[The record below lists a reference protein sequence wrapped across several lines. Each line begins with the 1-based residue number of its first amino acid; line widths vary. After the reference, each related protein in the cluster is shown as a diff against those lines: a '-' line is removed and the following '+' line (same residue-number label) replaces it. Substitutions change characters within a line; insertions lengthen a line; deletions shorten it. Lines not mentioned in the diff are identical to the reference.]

1 LLAVRFLFG
10 AAEAGIYPTASRA
23 IYSWMPP
30 GGRGAAQGIL
40 FVGSRLGAAT
50 GLSVVSLAIVR
61 FGWRGTF
68 WALAAAGAVLAGLW
82 YAWFRNRPEEKRG
95 VSRAEIELIR
105 GDGAKAGAASSPV
118 GWPKLLLSP
127 TAGLLMIQY
136 FASNFTFFLAFSWL
150 LPYLKAQYHLGA
162 AEAGAYASVPLY
174 FGAVGN
180 WLSGLLVDALY
191 RRGRRRVSRL
201 GPAVLGFALG
211 AGSLLAAAS
220 APTVGVAVFCF
231 SLATFGVDMT
241 LSPGWTACQDIAG
254 AQTGVLTGA
263 MNMAGNIGSFIS
275 SVTFPWLVQ
284 ATGGA
289 AAYFYVAAAMN
300 VAGLAC
306 WFRIAPRRDS

>member
-1 LLAVRFLFG
+1 
-10 AAEAGIYPTASRA
+10 
-23 IYSWMPP
+23 
-30 GGRGAAQGIL
+30 
-40 FVGSRLGAAT
+40 
-50 GLSVVSLAIVR
+50 
-61 FGWRGTF
+61 
-68 WALAAAGAVLAGLW
+68 
-82 YAWFRNRPEEKRG
+82 
-95 VSRAEIELIR
+95 
-105 GDGAKAGAASSPV
+105 
-118 GWPKLLLSP
+118 
-127 TAGLLMIQY
+127 
-136 FASNFTFFLAFSWL
+136 
-150 LPYLKAQYHLGA
+150 
-162 AEAGAYASVPLY
+162 VPLY